1 MGELVLHVVVAAHR
15 DELWQ
20 DFVDMSLFAQWWWPF
35 ADTTYVADVREG
47 GTYRFAS
54 ESAGIGV
61 HGSYLSVI
69 DTHRLDFSWQWED
82 DDPVVPRP
90 APSTVRIAF
99 TDADDATTTV
109 EIVHE
114 AASDELESL
123 RQGWEHCLQR
133 LVARYA

>member
-1 MGELVLHVVVAAHR
+1 MGELALHVVVAAHR

-47 GTYRFAS
+47 GTYRFA
-54 ESAGIGV
+54 
-61 HGSYLSVI
+61 
-69 DTHRLDFSWQWED
+69 
-82 DDPVVPRP
+82 
-90 APSTVRIAF
+90 F
-99 TDADDATTTV
+99 TDADDATTSV

-133 LVARYA
+133 LVARYV